1 VGKLAEVT
9 AFFVGTSLLLEASCI
24 DMIPHNGPPALS
36 NEGQGVPMVRL
47 ELTNMPDHAWGI
59 SRYCKDLIKHI
70 TKWYLSLNRWLLVC
84 RIVPPVKAIVMMG
97 SLPVEGSQILPV
109 VLIPYV
115 SASMNETIG

>member
-1 VGKLAEVT
+1 M
-9 AFFVGTSLLLEASCI
+9 LLLKEDTLLVQLVS
-24 DMIPHNGPPALS
+24 PVWLS
-36 NEGQGVPMVRL
+36 GCYYQCKG
-47 ELTNMPDHAWGI
+47 DQFI

-109 VLIPYV
+109 VLIP
-115 SASMNETIG
+115 